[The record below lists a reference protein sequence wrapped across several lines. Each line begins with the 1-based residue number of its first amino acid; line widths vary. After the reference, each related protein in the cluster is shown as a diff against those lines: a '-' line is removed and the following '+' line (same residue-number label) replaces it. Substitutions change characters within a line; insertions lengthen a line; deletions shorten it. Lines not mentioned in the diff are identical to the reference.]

1 MGTKININMVQTILG
16 SGGSIG
22 VPLARELKKYTD
34 QIRLVSRNPQKVND
48 TDELFQ
54 VDVSDL
60 RQVEKAIAGSEI
72 VYVTIG
78 FEYNLK
84 VWQKTWPPFIQE
96 VIKYC
101 EKYNAKLVFFDN
113 LYVYSKNSI
122 PFMTEDSP
130 VQPPSEKGKIR
141 KIIREMIINE
151 VEKKNLNALIARAA
165 DFYGPE
171 NKNSALT
178 IMVAENLMK
187 GKKAQVFGSLDKIHT
202 YTYTPDA
209 AKATALLG
217 NTADAYNQEWHVP
230 TTKERLT
237 TLEWIELIAK
247 ELNTEAKVQKVQSW
261 MLNVMG
267 LFVPIMRE
275 FPEMLYQYQQDYIFD
290 SSKFEKRF
298 GITATSPGEGVKHMV
313 ASLRK

>member
-1 MGTKININMVQTILG
+1 MVQTVLG

-34 QIRLVSRNPQKVND
+34 QIRLVSRNPKKVND

-54 VDVSDL
+54 ADVSDL
-60 RQVEKAIAGSEI
+60 RQVEKAIAGSEL
-72 VYVTIG
+72 VYVTIA

-84 VWQKTWPPFIQE
+84 VWQKMWPPFIQE
-96 VIKYC
+96 VIKSC

-130 VQPPSEKGKIR
+130 VQPPSEKGKVR
-141 KIIREMIINE
+141 KIMREMIINE
-151 VEKKNLNALIARAA
+151 VEKKNLTALIARAA

-187 GKKAQVFGSLDKIHT
+187 GKRAQVLGSLDKIHT

-217 NTADAYNQEWHVP
+217 NTSDAYNQEWHVP

-237 TLEWIELIAK
+237 TLGWVELIAK
-247 ELNTEAKVQKVQSW
+247 ELDTEPKVQKVPSW
-261 MLNVMG
+261 MLNVLG